1 MGGAHDD
8 EDDETQDRHGTG
20 AKAALEAGY
29 GGRSDPRYEVYPN
42 QSYAWKKQLPE
53 QAVRAL

>member
-1 MGGAHDD
+1 MTKTTRRKIDTAL
-8 EDDETQDRHGTG
+8 R

-42 QSYAWKKQLPE
+42 WKKQLPE

>member
-1 MGGAHDD
+1 MTKTTRRKIDTAL
-8 EDDETQDRHGTG
+8 R

-42 QSYAWKKQLPE
+42 QSYAWKKQPPE